1 MIEEVTG
8 KDPIMNYGFYG
19 CYCGLGGKGTPKDGT
34 DRCCWVHDRC
44 YGELEKKGCGIRTQS
59 YNYRVTQGQVIC
71 GKGAFH
77 SDWESCCPRDG
88 LACIL

>member
-34 DRCCWVHDRC
+34 DR
-44 YGELEKKGCGIRTQS
+44 
-59 YNYRVTQGQVIC
+59 
-71 GKGAFH
+71 
-77 SDWESCCPRDG
+77 
-88 LACIL
+88 